1 MVNSAEVVIGNV
13 QDQLILNSIFFP
25 CFIRLSK
32 TYTPDL
38 VSQKCNFHITLDAD
52 KNGSNADENES
63 MLEVFLGRMK
73 HGRNL
78 CF

>member
-1 MVNSAEVVIGNV
+1 MVNTAEVVIGNV
-13 QDQLILNSIFFP
+13 QAQLILNSIFFP

-63 MLEVFLGRMK
+63 MLEIFLGRMK

-78 CF
+78 CS